1 MFIDISSGNI
11 LSLITSNCNLNADWI
26 KGNVSV
32 QELNFY
38 NDNYSDQL
46 TAEIENSKVIIAA
59 DGMSLHIL
67 SYFDSTF
74 LIQYL
79 WLLIIFQLS
88 TMTI

>member
-59 DGMSLHIL
+59 DGMSLQIL

-79 WLLIIFQLS
+79 
-88 TMTI
+88 

>member
-38 NDNYSDQL
+38 NDNYTDQL

-59 DGMSLHIL
+59 DGMSLQIL

>member
-59 DGMSLHIL
+59 DGMSLQIL